1 MEYKTYIQKP
11 PTVEACYD
19 EATKMY
25 HVKSENGESDVPK
38 ELFENSWRE
47 VTAAE
52 QKQLSDVGYVNGL
65 S

>member
-11 PTVEACYD
+11 PTVEAYYD

>member
-38 ELFENSWRE
+38 ELFENSWE
-47 VTAAE
+47 ETE
-52 QKQLSDVGYVNGL
+52 QP
-65 S
+65 

>member
-11 PTVEACYD
+11 PTVEAYYD
-19 EATKMY
+19 E
-25 HVKSENGESDVPK
+25 SGESEVTK

-47 VTAAE
+47 VTEVE
-52 QKQLSDVGYVNGL
+52 QVQLADTGYINAL